1 MTQNKI
7 AHRIRTSGEGL
18 GKSLRNVGTRAPT
31 EGRAGGHGNF
41 DWLEHNP
48 RSVFK
53 R

>member
-7 AHRIRTSGEGL
+7 AHRIRTSKEGL

-31 EGRAGGHGNF
+31 EGRVGGHGPF
-41 DWLEHNP
+41 DWLEHNL
-48 RSVFK
+48 RGVFK